1 MAVSQAKSG
10 SPKKSKAGKASAG
23 KGKKSAGGAGGKSR
37 AANPYNIYM
46 KKALSELKSNKANAN
61 KSHKEL
67 FKMAAE
73 SWKNSP
79 ENPNRGK

>member
-1 MAVSQAKSG
+1 MAAQQTKAG
-10 SPKKSKAGKASAG
+10 SPKKSKAGKTSAG
-23 KGKKSAGGAGGKSR
+23 KGKKSAGGAGGKAR
-37 AANPYNIYM
+37 ATSSYNIYM
-46 KKALSELKSNKANAN
+46 KEALANLKTDKANAN

-79 ENPNRGK
+79 KNPNRGK